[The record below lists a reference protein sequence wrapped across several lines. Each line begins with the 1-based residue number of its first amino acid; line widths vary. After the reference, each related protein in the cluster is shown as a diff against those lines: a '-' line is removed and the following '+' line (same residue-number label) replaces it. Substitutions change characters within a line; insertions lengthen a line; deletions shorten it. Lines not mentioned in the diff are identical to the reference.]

1 MLQQSKIIQSRDE
14 WKRKAV
20 QRAYEIREQRKTHK
34 RYQEKVT
41 ELKATIH
48 TLEQAR
54 EAHKKTL
61 SVRN

>member
-34 RYQEKVT
+34 RYQEKVI
-41 ELKATIH
+41 EFKATIDV
-48 TLEQAR
+48 LEQAR
-54 EAHKKTL
+54 GG
-61 SVRN
+61 

>member
-34 RYQEKVT
+34 RYQEKVI

-48 TLEQAR
+48 ALEQAH